1 MRWWDTSILICFL
14 EKGNMGMKH
23 MKMNKT
29 DEDNDDISDTLHAGV
44 CNHLVS
50 CHQVSIV
57 FMIVFMW
64 IYSYLALDI

>member
-1 MRWWDTSILICFL
+1 
-14 EKGNMGMKH
+14 MGMKH